1 MEQEKLKHFKQLL
14 LKMKEEAQE
23 ELGINTDSYN
33 LDKEYPDDSIGEFTN
48 YDNHPADLGTEM
60 FEREK
65 AATLNAQTRERLSE
79 VEHALDKIDK
89 GTYGYSESSGKPIPE
104 ERLEVEPTA
113 RYLVE
118 EVDGNN
124 QNR

>member
-1 MEQEKLKHFKQLL
+1 MDQEKLAHYKQLL
-14 LKMKEEAQE
+14 ETMKKEAQE
-23 ELGINTDSYN
+23 ELGQNTDSYN

-65 AATLNAQTRERLSE
+65 AATLNSQARQRFNEI
-79 VEHALDKIDK
+79 EHALDKIDK
-89 GTYGYSESSGKPIPE
+89 GTYGFSESSGKPIPE
-104 ERLEVEPTA
+104 ERLEIEPTA

-118 EVDGNN
+118 EVDGND
-124 QNR
+124 

>member
-1 MEQEKLKHFKQLL
+1 MDQEKLAHYKQLL
-14 LKMKEEAQE
+14 ETMKKEAQE
-23 ELGINTDSYN
+23 ELGQNADSYN

-65 AATLNAQTRERLSE
+65 AATLNSQARQRLSE
-79 VEHALDKIDK
+79 IEHALDKIDK
-89 GTYGYSESSGKPIPE
+89 GTYGFSESSGKPIPE
-104 ERLEVEPTA
+104 ERLEIEPTA

-118 EVDGNN
+118 EVDGND
-124 QNR
+124 